1 MNPIRNR
8 DREGGGDGGSGGD
21 GGDGDGGGGG
31 GEGGGF
37 GSGCSGGDPIK
48 VVLFPPL
55 LWICLAKIAQ
65 L

>member
-21 GGDGDGGGGG
+21 GGGGGG

-55 LWICLAKIAQ
+55 LWTCLAKIAQ

>member
-1 MNPIRNR
+1 MVSDLAKDQISGVQGPVC
-8 DREGGGDGGSGGD
+8 SGGK
-21 GGDGDGGGGG
+21 
-31 GEGGGF
+31 GGGF